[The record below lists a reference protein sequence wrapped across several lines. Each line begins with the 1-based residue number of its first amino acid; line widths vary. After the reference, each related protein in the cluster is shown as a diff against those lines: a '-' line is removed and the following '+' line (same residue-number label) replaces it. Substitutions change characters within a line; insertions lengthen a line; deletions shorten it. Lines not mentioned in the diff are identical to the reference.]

1 MMGAAVA
8 WMAKT
13 GTHAEQHADSDEEAE
28 ERPSGGDDLRFTD
41 STVAP
46 KEGGSVV
53 SWLVSRGSRMAER
66 TRQRRSVTENEL

>member
-13 GTHAEQHADSDEEAE
+13 GTQAEQHADSDEEAE
-28 ERPSGGDDLRFTD
+28 RPSGGGDDLRFTD